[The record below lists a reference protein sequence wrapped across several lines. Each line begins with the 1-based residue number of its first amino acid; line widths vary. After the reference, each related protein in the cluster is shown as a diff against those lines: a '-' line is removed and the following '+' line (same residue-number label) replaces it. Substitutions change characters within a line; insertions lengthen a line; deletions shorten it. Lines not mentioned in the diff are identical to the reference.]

1 MSSGRARRLP
11 VSCEPCRLRKIRCP
25 RDATPCGTCRRRGVS
40 AQACQYAKRTPT
52 HSALSPYA
60 RSSSQPAYADSAHN
74 TDLAARVRK
83 LEQLL
88 QTAVAPETRG
98 GAPSTSTPPSHQSY
112 DYLSPASEALPSLET
127 LGGTLHTTEAGH
139 QRFVPQSMF
148 WSPDQAQRI
157 ETASA
162 SSCSFGLARCVDA
175 NQLLAVLPPRRACQE
190 LVNVYFASF
199 ASLFHILHDPTF
211 HRQFACFLEDP
222 QSMPLAWLALLYSLL
237 ATAVLALPPDS
248 ELLGDLSRQST
259 PLKRCTELS
268 HRYRDMVMRCLEAD
282 NYLWNHNVTILQ
294 SLIIFIHGLSHSN
307 GQTWTL
313 LGLAH
318 HLALNI
324 GCHVDPESL
333 GLGILESEERRR
345 SWAGLMM
352 LYTNQNTALGH
363 IGLPHTALSA
373 NSRPPADI
381 DDEDIRQDNRT
392 PSNPPGRATQ
402 MTYLLLKF
410 RLYDL
415 CAEICANVLCK
426 QTPDLN
432 LVQRIDETLR
442 QERSSWESRLTEAI
456 EIEPLPVHH
465 LAHLNIIYSYSN
477 HITLLLHQRQALD
490 SRFPLHIRQWAS
502 HRCIETAKHL
512 LGVHATL
519 NEASELTPFR
529 WYGRGLGSFHAFHA
543 AALLAQLDMAGVKGG
558 GPRSDHI
565 GLLQRCLSRF
575 KSLTEYSSVCE
586 RAAPVLQLMVNN
598 LLNHSSDSQRPLGLG
613 ATVQQV
619 TPDHSGESHS
629 SGLEGG
635 DMSENWDALLWDVPL
650 QNWLSPASL
659 PWSDW
664 SGMLDHEPTPLTT

>member
-1 MSSGRARRLP
+1 
-11 VSCEPCRLRKIRCP
+11 V
-25 RDATPCGTCRRRGVS
+25 
-40 AQACQYAKRTPT
+40 
-52 HSALSPYA
+52 
-60 RSSSQPAYADSAHN
+60 HN

-88 QTAVAPETRG
+88 QTAVAPEARR
-98 GAPSTSTPPSHQSY
+98 GAPSTSTPPYHQNY
-112 DYLSPASEALPSLET
+112 DYLSPASEALPPDET

-139 QRFVPQSMF
+139 QRFIPQAMF
-148 WSPDQAQRI
+148 WSPGQAQRI

-162 SSCSFGLARCVDA
+162 PSCSFGFARSVDV
-175 NQLLAVLPPRRACQE
+175 NQLLAALPPRKACQE

-211 HRQFACFLEDP
+211 HRQFAYFVEDP

-248 ELLGDLSRQST
+248 DLLADLSRQST
-259 PLKRCTELS
+259 PLQRCTELA
-268 HRYRDMVMRCLEAD
+268 HRYRDMVMKCLEAD
-282 NYLWNHNVTILQ
+282 NYLWNHNVTTLQ
-294 SLIIFIHGLSHSN
+294 SLIILIHGLSHSN

-333 GLGILESEERRR
+333 GLEILESEERRR

-373 NSRPPADI
+373 SSRPPADI
-381 DDEDIRQDNRT
+381 DDEDIGQDNRT
-392 PSNPPGRATQ
+392 PSNTQGRATQ

-442 QERSSWESRLTEAI
+442 QERSSWESRLNEAI
-456 EIEPLPVHH
+456 EIAPVPIHH
-465 LAHLNIIYSYSN
+465 IAHLNILYSYSN
-477 HITLLLHQRQALD
+477 HLTLLLHQRQALD
-490 SRFPLHIRQWAS
+490 SQFPPAVRRWAS
-502 HRCIETAKHL
+502 DRCLETAKHL
-512 LGVHATL
+512 LEVHATL
-519 NEASELTPFR
+519 NEAPELTPFR

-543 AALLAQLDMAGVKGG
+543 AALLAHLLQTKSAN
-558 GPRSDHI
+558 DHNNNI
-565 GLLQRCLSRF
+565 YTDILQRCLCRF
-575 KSLTEYSSVCE
+575 KSLAEYSSVCE
-586 RAAPVLQLMVNN
+586 KAAPVLELM
-598 LLNHSSDSQRPLGLG
+598 L
-613 ATVQQV
+613 
-619 TPDHSGESHS
+619 
-629 SGLEGG
+629 
-635 DMSENWDALLWDVPL
+635 
-650 QNWLSPASL
+650 
-659 PWSDW
+659 
-664 SGMLDHEPTPLTT
+664 